1 MSVDKYQMVWLPLP
15 FFLVILVGWI
25 CKSCEIWSGSNRS
38 PANRSVANVLM
49 ASECSDFIVDVA
61 KPLAVFVRDRA
72 VIVYE
77 HPIRG
82 TKVVRRLDLV
92 DRSSQLPPLDA
103 KLIANGPGRVSSQL
117 VPDEASHL
125 GACSVFVDIR

>member
-1 MSVDKYQMVWLPLP
+1 MV
-15 FFLVILVGWI
+15 
-25 CKSCEIWSGSNRS
+25 
-38 PANRSVANVLM
+38 
-49 ASECSDFIVDVA
+49 SECSDFIVDVA

-92 DRSSQLPPLDA
+92 GLLLAVATARCEADR
-103 KLIANGPGRVSSQL
+103 
-117 VPDEASHL
+117 
-125 GACSVFVDIR
+125 

>member
-1 MSVDKYQMVWLPLP
+1 MSVDKYQTVWRPLP
-15 FFLVILVGWI
+15 FFLVIFVGWI

-38 PANRSVANVLM
+38 PAKRSVANALM
-49 ASECSDFIVDVA
+49 VSECSDFIVDVA
-61 KPLAVFVRDRA
+61 KPLAVFVCDRA

-92 DRSSQLPPLDA
+92 GRSSQLPPLDA
-103 KLIANGPGRVSSQL
+103 KLIANGPGRISSQL
-117 VPDEASHL
+117 VPDQASHL
-125 GACSVFVDIR
+125 GA

>member
-1 MSVDKYQMVWLPLP
+1 MV
-15 FFLVILVGWI
+15 
-25 CKSCEIWSGSNRS
+25 
-38 PANRSVANVLM
+38 
-49 ASECSDFIVDVA
+49 SECSDFIVDVA

-117 VPDEASHL
+117 VPD
-125 GACSVFVDIR
+125 

>member
-1 MSVDKYQMVWLPLP
+1 LSVDKNQTAWSPLP

-25 CKSCEIWSGSNRS
+25 CNNCEIWSGSNRS
-38 PANRSVANVLM
+38 PANRSVANALM
-49 ASECSDFIVDVA
+49 LSECSDFIVDVA

-82 TKVVRRLDLV
+82 TKVV
-92 DRSSQLPPLDA
+92 
-103 KLIANGPGRVSSQL
+103 
-117 VPDEASHL
+117 
-125 GACSVFVDIR
+125 